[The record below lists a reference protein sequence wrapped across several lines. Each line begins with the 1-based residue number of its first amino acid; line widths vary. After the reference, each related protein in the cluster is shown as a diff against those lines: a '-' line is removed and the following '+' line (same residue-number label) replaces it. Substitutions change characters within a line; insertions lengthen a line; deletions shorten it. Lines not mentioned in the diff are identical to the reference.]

1 MSFRKFD
8 LFDWFKFINQISR
21 VLRFSNSSVLCVAFR
36 LFKTVNTFVVAF
48 VFIRTFSHQFYI
60 LTSTILY
67 WGYVMQAT
75 AIFFAVYKI
84 VSEILIS
91 LLRQKN
97 AKGLIVQQRNKRR
110 LGRTTNYP
118 LEQLE
123 NFLKNLKPRLMR
135 CT

>member
-1 MSFRKFD
+1 
-8 LFDWFKFINQISR
+8 
-21 VLRFSNSSVLCVAFR
+21 
-36 LFKTVNTFVVAF
+36 
-48 VFIRTFSHQFYI
+48 
-60 LTSTILY
+60 
-67 WGYVMQAT
+67 MQAT

-135 CT
+135 CTWQPSYGSSRNLPPPTKERLRDEP